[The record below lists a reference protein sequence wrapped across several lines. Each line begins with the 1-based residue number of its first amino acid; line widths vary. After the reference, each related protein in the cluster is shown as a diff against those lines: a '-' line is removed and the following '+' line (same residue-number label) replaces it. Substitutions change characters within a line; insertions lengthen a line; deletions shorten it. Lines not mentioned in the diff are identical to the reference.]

1 MSLDDDFADAR
12 STLENSAML
21 CTSTRKAVDEA
32 FKPRPVCAVCGQ
44 PKMPHGRSHF
54 GDGCTDSCEG
64 YRQEPHPL
72 NLFFG
77 EQMEIRN
84 LAYELPRILAALDAA
99 EERTQVLESERAA
112 FVLVAA
118 LAAFTVDDDE
128 CIFDHH
134 GYCQAHGCGDWGD
147 RDVPHCPTAALKD
160 ALAALGT
167 LAAHEAVERSEG

>member
-99 EERTQVLESERAA
+99 EERARVAEAERDWLAEAITDMCIVYRETLHADPAYWLEYARDKAA
-112 FVLVAA
+112 TGAVPL
-118 LAAFTVDDDE
+118 FT
-128 CIFDHH
+128 
-134 GYCQAHGCGDWGD
+134 
-147 RDVPHCPTAALKD
+147 R
-160 ALAALGT
+160 
-167 LAAHEAVERSEG
+167 EAVERSE